1 MNGLITRRTNNN
13 NTYRINEKIRIKY
26 KQHLSDDRA
35 LEQVVYVKQLF
46 IKKFNLPDDR
56 NVSKRKT

>member
-35 LEQVVYVKQLF
+35 LKQVVYVKQLF